1 MIDFL
6 QLQKVLKK
14 HLEHDRLIRTIEASG
29 PTLEAAVNEAAA
41 LLDTSIRHLEYE
53 IIERGSSGFLGAG
66 KKDWVIRAY
75 QHEQLKKTEEG
86 EELLTEEE
94 EEEVEVIVDKDGD
107 AYVQYW
113 QDGGVYLKVTAPVN
127 NGRKVYLASAIQV
140 LNDRNVADF
149 DEKLVEKIVDKA
161 DGEYIKVAEFT
172 LNRMN
177 NSMASVEVD
186 DAEMNVSILVFPP
199 GEGGAD
205 LVYDDYISLLKQN
218 RVYYGVK
225 EEYLAQFADKP
236 AYREKVYVAE
246 GTRPVNGKDA
256 YIQYNFEIDQSKISL
271 KEGAN
276 GRINFKEL
284 NIINNVVQNQP
295 VAKKIPA
302 GEGVDGKA
310 VTGKILPARNGND
323 IPMPLGSNVHVGED
337 GETIFADINGQ
348 VLLIGDK
355 INVEPVFTV
364 EGDVNLKTGNII
376 FLGTVIITGNI
387 EDGFTVKAAGNIEVR
402 GTVSKAELD
411 AEGNILLYQGVNG
424 KGGGKIHAGKTIWS
438 RFIENANVEAGSM
451 VVVTDGIINSYVD
464 AIKSIICMGKRANIM
479 GGRLRAGEEISA
491 NVLGNPTSGTE
502 TICEVGFDPNNK
514 KELERLFSEK
524 AAAEEEFDTV
534 KLDLQ
539 TLVNAKKQRKTLPE
553 DKEAHLQE
561 LMERRQVL
569 TDDLK
574 NITESIEKIQEYMN
588 EMQLLGKVSAAKKVY
603 PGVKIMIRD
612 AKEDVRTEYRATTFI
627 LENGLV
633 RATKYEE
640 PEDELAKQG
649 LDGYNTN

>member
-6 QLQKVLKK
+6 QLQNIIKK
-14 HLEHDRLIRTIEASG
+14 HLEHDRMVRTIDASG

-86 EELLTEEE
+86 EGLLIGEEE
-94 EEEVEVIVDKDGD
+94 EDVEVIQDKDGD
-107 AYVQYW
+107 VYVQYR
-113 QDGGVYLKVTAPVN
+113 QDGGVYMKVTAPVG
-127 NGRKVYLASAIQV
+127 NGRKVYEAAAMQALQA
-140 LNDRNVADF
+140 RNVADF
-149 DEKLVEKIVDKA
+149 DEKLVGKIVEKA
-161 DGEYIKVAEFT
+161 DNEYVKIAEFNHNR
-172 LNRMN
+172 LND
-177 NSMASVEVD
+177 STVSVEVD

-199 GEGGAD
+199 GENGAD

-225 EEYLAQFADKP
+225 EEYLSQFADKP
-236 AYREKVYVAE
+236 TYREKVYVAE

-276 GRINFKEL
+276 GKINFKEL

-302 GEGVDGKA
+302 GEGVDGKN
-310 VTGKILPARNGND
+310 VTGKILPAKNGND
-323 IPMPLGSNVHVGED
+323 IPLPLGSNVHVGDD

-348 VLLIGDK
+348 VLLIADK

-411 AEGNILLYQGVNG
+411 AEGDILLYQGVNG
-424 KGGGKIHAGKTIWS
+424 KGGGKIHAGKTIWA

-451 VVVTDGIINSYVD
+451 IVVTDGIINSYVD
-464 AIKSIICMGKRANIM
+464 AIKSIVCMGKRANIM

-514 KELERLFSEK
+514 RELERLFSEK
-524 AAAEEEFDTV
+524 SAADEEFETV

-539 TLVNAKKQRKTLPE
+539 TLVNAKKQRKSLPE

-569 TDDLK
+569 AEDLK
-574 NITESIEKIQEYMN
+574 KITESIEKIQEYMN
-588 EMQLLGKVSAAKKVY
+588 EMQLAGKVSAAKKVY
-603 PGVKIMIRD
+603 PGVKILIRD

-633 RATKYEE
+633 RATRYEE
-640 PEDELAKQG
+640 PESEAAKKG